1 MQNKP
6 DLFNLPWTNSLTTSS
21 PLFTSHSL
29 IKPIHEQYGEE
40 TVKLFHR
47 LIGVGLPTFSTL
59 KKIHTFK
66 IQGIVKLPRIDQK
79 LRPLPTPSQGPPPL
93 DIFSGSMHALCVV
106 VLSRVMTV
114 MTCACCCFLIIKVR
128 QVLFIHFHNI
138 SMNAV

>member
-1 MQNKP
+1 MRNKP
-6 DLFNLPWTNSLTTSS
+6 DLFNLPWMNSLTTSS

-79 LRPLPTPSQGPPPL
+79 LRPLPTPSQGPPPPRYFFW
-93 DIFSGSMHALCVV
+93 IHACSVCRRFIQGHDGHDLRLLVV
-106 VLSRVMTV
+106 SL
-114 MTCACCCFLIIKVR
+114 
-128 QVLFIHFHNI
+128 
-138 SMNAV
+138 